1 MDIGVGGGEILIILI
16 VALLIFGP
24 NRIVQIGRT
33 LGKTVHA
40 FKKATSD
47 ITSKMEKELE
57 EQESKKKENE
67 TPTGKAP
74 Q

>member
-24 NRIVQIGRT
+24 NRIVQIGRS
-33 LGKTVHA
+33 LGKTVRT
-40 FKKATSD
+40 FKNATSD
-47 ITSKMEKELE
+47 IAAKMEKELE
-57 EQESKKKENE
+57 EQESQTKKSKPPTEK
-67 TPTGKAP
+67 TP

>member
-1 MDIGVGGGEILIILI
+1 MDLGVGGGEILIILI

-33 LGKTVHA
+33 LGKTVRA

-47 ITSKMEKELE
+47 ITAKMEKELE
-57 EQESKKKENE
+57 QQESQKKENE
-67 TPTGKAP
+67 PPPEKIP
-74 Q
+74 